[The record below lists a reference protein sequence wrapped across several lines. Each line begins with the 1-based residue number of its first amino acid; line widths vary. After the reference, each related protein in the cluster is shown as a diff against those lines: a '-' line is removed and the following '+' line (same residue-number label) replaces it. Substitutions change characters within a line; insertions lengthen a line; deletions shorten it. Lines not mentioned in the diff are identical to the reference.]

1 VATATP
7 PRADRQRSDRAVRRT
22 HEHTDPARARG
33 RRRAR
38 RRYVGSALLFLSP
51 WIIGFLV
58 FTAWPLIYSVYLSLT
73 DYDVIN
79 DPEFVG
85 LDNYAELFADPKIAL
100 ALGNTLFFTAVQ
112 VPLYVIVSLLL
123 ALLLDR
129 AGRSSGFFRTVFF
142 LPKMTPPVAVGI
154 LFLLLFNGQNG
165 LFNTVLG
172 WFGIDGPSWTTDP
185 AWVKPGLIIMSLWTV
200 GASVIILLAALQA
213 VPGELYESA
222 RLDGAGFWRQSWS
235 VTLPM
240 ISPALFFVIVVNTI
254 AGLQTFDEAYTA
266 FFGAGNTT
274 YSNDAA
280 LFYVIYLFQQAF
292 QFLHMG
298 YASAMAWVLFALI
311 MVVTVVQ
318 LVVSRRLVY
327 YEGEDRR

>member
-1 VATATP
+1 MSAVAAAP
-7 PRADRQRSDRAVRRT
+7 ADRRVA
-22 HEHTDPARARG
+22 

-38 RRYVGSALLFLSP
+38 RRNTGSALLFLSP
-51 WIIGFLV
+51 WLIGFGV
-58 FTAWPLIYSVYLSLT
+58 FTAWPLVYSAYLSFT

-79 DPEFVG
+79 DPSFIG
-85 LDNYAELFADPKIAL
+85 TANYVELMQDPKIAL
-100 ALGNTLFFTAVQ
+100 ALGNTLMFTAVQ
-112 VPLYVIVSLLL
+112 VPLYVLVSLVL
-123 ALLLDR
+123 ALLLNR
-129 AGRSSGFFRTVFF
+129 AGRSAGFYRTVFF
-142 LPKMTPPVAVGI
+142 LPKMTPPVAVGV

-165 LFNTVLG
+165 LINTALG
-172 WFGIDGPSWTTDP
+172 SIGIDGPAWTTDP

-200 GASVIILLAALQA
+200 GASVIILLAALQS
-213 VPGELYESA
+213 VPEELYESA
-222 RLDGAGFWRQSWS
+222 RIDGAGFWRQSLS

-240 ISPALFFVIVVNTI
+240 ISPALFFIVVVNTI

-292 QFLHMG
+292 QFLNMG
-298 YASAMAWVLFALI
+298 YASAMAWILFGLI
-311 MVVTVVQ
+311 MAVTVVQ

-327 YEGEDRR
+327 YEGEDQK